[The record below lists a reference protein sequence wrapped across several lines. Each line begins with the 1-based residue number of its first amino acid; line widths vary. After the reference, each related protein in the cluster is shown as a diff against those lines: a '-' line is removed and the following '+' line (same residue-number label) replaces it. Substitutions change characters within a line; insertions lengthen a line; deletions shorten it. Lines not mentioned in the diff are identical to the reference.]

1 MKAEKPIDQLTYE
14 EALAELEQIV
24 AALEANQGAL
34 EESLALFERGQKLSA
49 HCVALLEQAELK
61 VRTLTGED
69 EEG

>member
-34 EESLALFERGQKLSA
+34 EESLVLFERGQKLSA

-69 EEG
+69 EER